1 MWCTVTYNEMMLK
14 NRCIRKSLYNYIA
27 DLFKD
32 PPPATGWEEWNTYG
46 ENSLRQYRRGNF
58 SPVDPFVYIVD
69 SNIAPT
75 QTELPMIIIETST
88 LARPFQLGDTNGR
101 LTIANLHVF
110 GKNRGQRD
118 DMASMLQD
126 VFQRNM
132 TTTGSV
138 APFPVYDFQDAGAST
153 LVETAHI
160 HPGISV
166 ETQTVGGLEQHESSL
181 TNWNIVS
188 FSFETKL

>member
-1 MWCTVTYNEMMLK
+1 MMLK
-14 NRCIRKSLYNYIA
+14 NRCIRKSLCNFIT
-27 DLFKD
+27 DLFD
-32 PPPATGWEEWNTYG
+32 NPPPDTGWEEWNTYS
-46 ENSLRQYRRGNF
+46 ENQLRQYRGGNF
-58 SPVDPFVYIVD
+58 SPANPYIYIVD
-69 SNIAPT
+69 SNLAPT

-88 LARPFQLGDTNGR
+88 ITRPFQLGDTNGR
-101 LTIANLHVF
+101 LSTANLHVF

-118 DMASMLQD
+118 DIASMLQD
-126 VFQRNM
+126 VFAKNM

-138 APFPVYDFQDAGAST
+138 VPFPVYDFQDAGAST
-153 LVETAHI
+153 LVEIAHI
-160 HPGISV
+160 HPGVTV

>member
-1 MWCTVTYNEMMLK
+1 MVMLK
-14 NRCIRKSLYNYIA
+14 NRCIRKSLYNFVA
-27 DLFKD
+27 DLFRE
-32 PPPATGWEEWNTYG
+32 PPLDTGWDLWNVYG
-46 ENSLRQYRRGNF
+46 ENQLRQDNF
-58 SPVDPFVYIVD
+58 VPVRPFVYIID

-88 LARPFQLGDTNGR
+88 LARPFELGNAGGR
-101 LTIANLHVF
+101 LSMANLHVF
-110 GKNRGQRD
+110 GRNRGQRD

-126 VFQRNM
+126 VFAKKM
-132 TTTGSV
+132 MTTGSV

-153 LVETAHI
+153 LVETAHV

-181 TNWNIVS
+181 SNWNIVS